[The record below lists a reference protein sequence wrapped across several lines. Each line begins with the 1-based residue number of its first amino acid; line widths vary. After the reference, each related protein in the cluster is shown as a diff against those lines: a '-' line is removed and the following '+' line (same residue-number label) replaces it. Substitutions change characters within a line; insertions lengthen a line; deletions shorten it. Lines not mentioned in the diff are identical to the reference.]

1 MSILQFQMPFD
12 RKRTILLV
20 LLSISLIALYSGTI
34 LRLAR
39 FALSSD
45 AFSYMLLIPFVSA
58 FFLIKDRKT
67 IFEKVQY
74 ALPAGIGII
83 SSGLLV
89 IGASIFWGTSI
100 SRPNILTLEVISF
113 LISLMGI
120 FVLCFGA
127 GSFKQALFPLLFL
140 MFIIPIPALV
150 ERVIVEMF
158 RAGST
163 EMVALYFK
171 IGGIPFIREGSTF
184 QLEHL
189 SFRVADECSGINS
202 GLSLFIVAV
211 IAAKLFLKSNWVRLM
226 FILSIV
232 PIGWS
237 KNGLRIATLTLLGC
251 YVNPGF
257 LHGPLHRQG
266 GRPFFIVA
274 LLFLGGSLF
283 ICRAIEKRMKKKI
296 TVSSIQHFTAE
307 TCTALNRSS
316 SENSEIQKK

>member
-1 MSILQFQMPFD
+1 MSIPQFQKPFD
-12 RKRTILLV
+12 RKRTLLLV
-20 LLSISLIALYSGTI
+20 FLSVGLIALFSGTI
-34 LRLAR
+34 IRLTR

-58 FFLIKDRKT
+58 FFLFKERKT
-67 IFEKVQY
+67 IFQKVQY
-74 ALPAGIGII
+74 SLPLGTGII
-83 SSGLLV
+83 ASSLL
-89 IGASIFWGTSI
+89 ILGANMVWSASI
-100 SRPNILTLEVISF
+100 SRANGLTLDVILL
-113 LISLMGI
+113 LISLMGV

-127 GSFKQALFPLLFL
+127 GAFKQALFPFLFL

-150 ERVIVEMF
+150 ERMIVEMF

-163 EMVALYFK
+163 EMVGFYFK

-184 QLEHL
+184 QLKHL

-211 IAAKLFLKSNWVRLM
+211 IAAKLFLKNPWVRLM
-226 FILSIV
+226 FILSVV

-251 YVNPGF
+251 YVNPDF

-274 LLFLGGSLF
+274 LLFLGISLF
-283 ICRAIEKRMKKKI
+283 ICRAIEKKMKGK
-296 TVSSIQHFTAE
+296 VALAPNAHASSLDAE
-307 TCTALNRSS
+307 KGTEK
-316 SENSEIQKK
+316 SES

>member
-1 MSILQFQMPFD
+1 MSIPQFIKPFD
-12 RKRTILLV
+12 RKRSLLLV
-20 LLSISLIALYSGTI
+20 FLSVVFIVLYYSTI
-34 LRLAR
+34 IRLTR

-74 ALPAGIGII
+74 SLPLGIGSIA
-83 SSGLLV
+83 SGLLV
-89 IGASIFWGTSI
+89 LGAYMIWGASLSKTNGFTF
-100 SRPNILTLEVISF
+100 EVISL
-113 LISLMGI
+113 LISLMGV
-120 FVLCFGA
+120 FTLCFGIR
-127 GSFKQALFPLLFL
+127 SFKKALFPLLFL
-140 MFIIPIPALV
+140 MFIIPIPKIV
-150 ERVIVEMF
+150 ELMIVEMF
-158 RAGST
+158 KAGST

-171 IGGIPFIREGSTF
+171 IGGVPFIREGSTF

-211 IAAKLFLKSNWVRLM
+211 IAAKMFLKNNWVRLM
-226 FILSIV
+226 FIMTVV

-237 KNGLRIATLTLLGC
+237 KNGLRIATLTLLGS

-274 LLFLGGSLF
+274 LLFLGVSLF
-283 ICRAIEKRMKKKI
+283 ICRSIEKRMKRKAP
-296 TVSSIQHFTAE
+296 TDR
-307 TCTALNRSS
+307 L
-316 SENSEIQKK
+316 

>member
-1 MSILQFQMPFD
+1 MSIPQFQKPFD

-20 LLSISLIALYSGTI
+20 LLSIGLIALYSGTI

-58 FFLIKDRKT
+58 FFLFVERKT
-67 IFEKVQY
+67 IFSNARY
-74 ALPAGIGII
+74 SLPLGIGII
-83 SSGLLV
+83 ASGLLV
-89 IGASIFWGTSI
+89 LGANMVWSASI
-100 SRPNILTLEVISF
+100 SRANGLTLEVISF
-113 LISLMGI
+113 LISLIGV

-140 MFIIPIPALV
+140 IFIVPIPLPV

-184 QLEHL
+184 HLEKL
-189 SFRVADECSGINS
+189 SFRVADQCSGINS

-211 IAAKLFLKSNWVRLM
+211 IAAKLFLKNNWVRLM
-226 FILSIV
+226 FILSVV

-274 LLFLGGSLF
+274 LLFLGVSLF
-283 ICRAIEKRMKKKI
+283 ICRTIEKKMKKKI

-307 TCTALNRSS
+307 TCTELNRSS